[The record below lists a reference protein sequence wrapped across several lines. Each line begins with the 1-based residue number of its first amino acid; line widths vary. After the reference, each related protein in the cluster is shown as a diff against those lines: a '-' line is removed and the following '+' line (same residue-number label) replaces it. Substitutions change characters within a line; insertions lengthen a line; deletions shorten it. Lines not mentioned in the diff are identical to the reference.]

1 MVIPNMKVE
10 PKNPDRALQKI
21 ARAYQME
28 FQKLLDVARSTV
40 LFDSVEDL
48 VRCLELIEGEAT
60 ILRIKNR
67 LDPSYD
73 AGPGGGYRDVS
84 MNLEWPRGPGDTR
97 GGHVVELQLNVHSI
111 FELKKGGGGH
121 KRYVAFRD
129 MRGD

>member
-48 VRCLELIEGEAT
+48 VRCLELIEGEAR

-84 MNLEWPRGPGDTR
+84 MNLEWPRPGHTR
-97 GGHVVELQLNVHSI
+97 GHVVELQLNVQDI